1 MLNTIQS
8 HAAKY
13 AEVIARATGLDVEIV
28 DSTLT
33 RIAGTGIY
41 AEGIGQSLEQAG
53 EVCREVMHSK
63 RPLIMEHPRQDKLC
77 LRCAAREKCRETLS
91 VSTPILNEGEVLG
104 VMELV
109 CFDQEGR
116 KRILASKESY
126 LSFITL
132 LADALGHKVQ
142 DQRQIDYATKLLDL
156 MLQIVHANNQGV
168 MIFSDD
174 GRIRYANDHARR
186 MLELP
191 ENAVSGLDASVR
203 GPIPA
208 LNRTGDTLSG
218 LEEFEFCMP
227 GSQALHLMGQLVTLE
242 ASLPGYRNALIFEPA
257 GDFVQKIG
265 KFAISSDDSGN
276 GLSALIGDSSPLLL
290 LKEKIRA
297 VADSS
302 STVLITGESGTGKE
316 LVARAIHQESP
327 RRNGPFVAIN
337 CGGIPDNL
345 LESEL
350 FGYVEGAFTGA
361 SRKGRMGKFELAHGG
376 VLFLDEISTMPLYL
390 QVKLLRV
397 LQERSIIR
405 LGSNRK
411 VDVDIRI
418 IAATNTNLQ
427 EEIAHGGFREDLFY
441 RLNVIPLETPPL
453 RKRREDI
460 AILAEYFLR
469 KYCGLFHKAV
479 PHLGQDIVTIL
490 HRHEWPGNVRELE
503 HIMEYAV
510 NMMPPHSALR
520 PEHLPAHLL
529 TLSPSPVCLS
539 SAPTTPDRGTHISG
553 NHGGADEGEAPVAD
567 ETPFLPLSELEKQAI
582 RRALQH
588 FGPSTE
594 GKRKAAKALG
604 LSMATLYRK
613 LKDYAL

>member
-1 MLNTIQS
+1 MLNAIQS

-33 RIAGTGIY
+33 RVAGTGIY
-41 AEGIGQSLEQAG
+41 AEGIGQSLDNAG

-77 LRCAAREKCRETLS
+77 QRCAARESCRETLS
-91 VSTPILNEGEVLG
+91 VSTPILNGGEVLG

-109 CFDQEGR
+109 CFNQEGR
-116 KRILASKESY
+116 ERILASKESY

-142 DQRQIDYATKLLDL
+142 DQRQLDYATRLLDL

-174 GRIRYANDHARR
+174 GRIRYANEHARR

-191 ENAVSGLDASVR
+191 ENAVPGFDSSAP
-203 GPIPA
+203 GPIPT
-208 LNRTGDTLSG
+208 LFRTGDTLSG
-218 LEEFEFCMP
+218 LEEFEFRMP
-227 GSQALHLMGQLVTLE
+227 GAEERHLMGQLVTLE

-257 GDFVQKIG
+257 DDFAHKLGQL
-265 KFAISSDDSGN
+265 AISSDDSGN
-276 GLSALIGDSSPLLL
+276 GLKALIGDSSPLLL

-302 STVLITGESGTGKE
+302 STVLISGESGTGKE

-327 RRNGPFVAIN
+327 RRDGPFIAIN

-397 LQERSIIR
+397 LQERCIIR
-405 LGSNRK
+405 LGSNRR

-418 IAATNTNLQ
+418 IAATNTDLR
-427 EEIAHGGFREDLFY
+427 EEITRGSFREDLFY

-460 AILAEYFLR
+460 AVLAEYFLR

-479 PHLGQDIVTIL
+479 PHLGQNIVTVL
-490 HRHEWPGNVRELE
+490 HRHDWPGNVRELE
-503 HIMEYAV
+503 HVMEYAV
-510 NMMPPHSALR
+510 NMMPPHSPLR

-529 TLSPSPVCLS
+529 APSPASEVS
-539 SAPTTPDRGTHISG
+539 TSPNDGAPTPDAISESAG
-553 NHGGADEGEAPVAD
+553 AERSEADEVPI
-567 ETPFLPLSELEKQAI
+567 LPLRELERQAI
-582 RRALQH
+582 QAALRR
-588 FGPSTE
+588 FGRNTE
-594 GKRKAAKALG
+594 GKRKAADALG

-613 LKDYAL
+613 LRDYAL